1 MNINIISI
9 LVLCSFISACASSN
23 KVVPRNQ
30 SYKSISFATVV
41 DKEEITIGGSR
52 SGVGSYVGS
61 LAAIAD
67 STSNSFIG
75 LVVRGLAGSV
85 VGSTA
90 EEVITRKDGM
100 LYTVESKNGNLAEVL
115 STNKD
120 LSKGDCVQI
129 KRVNSKTSKVESAPS
144 FRCASSK
151 KNPSV

>member
-1 MNINIISI
+1 MNIKIIST
-9 LVLCSFISACASSN
+9 LVLCSFIGACTSNN

-41 DKEEITIGGSR
+41 NKEEITIGGSR
-52 SGVGSYVGS
+52 SGVGSYAGS
-61 LAAIAD
+61 LAAISD

-85 VGSTA
+85 VGSAA
-90 EEVITRKDGM
+90 EEVVTRKNGM

-129 KRVNSKTSKVESAPS
+129 KRINSKTSKVESAPS

-151 KNPSV
+151 NNSST